1 MLNLTDTIPENNNI
15 FNMSLKEKINEDLKA
30 AMKSQDAVRMET
42 LRSIRAEIIKMDK
55 SGMQREMNED
65 EEIQL
70 LMRQVKMRKEAIEM
84 FEMGNR
90 SDLVEKEKKQLEI
103 INEYLPK
110 PLSREEAEEVINN
123 VIKESGDVTAK
134 DFGKVMSASMK
145 ILKGKIDGKIIQ
157 EIVKSRLGS

>member
-1 MLNLTDTIPENNNI
+1 
-15 FNMSLKEKINEDLKA
+15 MSLKEKINEDLKA

-55 SGMQREMNED
+55 TGMQREMNED
-65 EEIQL
+65 EDIQL